1 VRSLRAQIVD
11 AAIALLNTSPP
22 AGIPFAERIRFEPYG
37 PEDLP
42 AINVM
47 PVREESEKKTG
58 RWGPLL
64 TRGFTLRVECR
75 VSGSPADVIL
85 DPLLV
90 WAGQSLGGQDFGLL
104 AEDCYETLCE
114 WSYAGSDQN
123 YSMASLDFRINFSTL
138 SNDPTRNSLL
148 TP

>member
-1 VRSLRAQIVD
+1 MSSLRAQIVD
-11 AAIALLNTSPP
+11 AAVALLNTSRP
-22 AGIPFAERIRFEPYG
+22 AGIPACDRVRFEPYQ
-37 PEDLP
+37 PTELP

-75 VSGSPADVIL
+75 VAGDPADVIL

-90 WAGQSLGGQDFGLL
+90 WAGQKLGGQTFGVL
-104 AEDCYETLCE
+104 AEDCFETLCE

-123 YSMASLDFRINFSTL
+123 YSMASLDFRVNFSTL
-138 SNDPTRNSLL
+138 INDPTSN
-148 TP
+148 T